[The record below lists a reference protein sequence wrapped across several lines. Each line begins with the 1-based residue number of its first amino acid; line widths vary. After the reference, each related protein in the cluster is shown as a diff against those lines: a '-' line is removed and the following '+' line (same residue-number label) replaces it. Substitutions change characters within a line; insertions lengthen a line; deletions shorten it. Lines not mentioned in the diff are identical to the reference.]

1 MPKTIIMDL
10 DYVDLFAGAGGW
22 DVGAAALDLTG
33 VGIEFDV
40 DICATRK
47 AAGLDTLDGDVRAF
61 DPADFAGVDLLLG
74 SPPCQSFSLLGRR
87 TGLREIEKIVDAVHA
102 GTILSTVDLR
112 AGLVVAPLDWA
123 LRMRPRALAFEQV
136 PMVLPVWEACARVL
150 RQHGYS
156 TWVGKLD
163 AEAYGVPQT
172 RRRAVLLAAR
182 DREVG
187 PPVPTH
193 SRYHIHSPDRFDP
206 EVEPWVSI
214 ARAFGWGSE
223 RPFTFLGDVKTSRGT
238 MRDVDR
244 PAPTL
249 LASLDNGNYRWVSV
263 EETRAISPS
272 EIGVLQSFPADH
284 PWQGSKRS
292 QFTQVGNAVP
302 PLLSTRI
309 LESLL

>member
-1 MPKTIIMDL
+1 MDL

-22 DVGAAALDLTG
+22 DVGAAALDLSG

-61 DPADFAGVDLLLG
+61 DPADFSGVDLLLA
-74 SPPCQSFSLLGRR
+74 SPPCQSFSVLGRR
-87 TGLREIEKIVDAVHA
+87 TGLREMEKIVDAVHA
-102 GTILSTVDLR
+102 GTILSTEDLR
-112 AGLVVAPLDWA
+112 AGLVTTPLEWA

-136 PMVLPVWEACARVL
+136 PTVLPIWEACARVL
-150 RQHGYS
+150 RQHGWS
-156 TWVGKLD
+156 TWVGRID

-182 DREVG
+182 DREVTR
-187 PPVPTH
+187 PRPTH
-193 SRYHIHSPDRFDP
+193 SRYHTHSPAKLDED
-206 EVEPWVSI
+206 VEPWVSI
-214 ARAFGWGSE
+214 ADAFEFGSE
-223 RPFTFLGDVKTSRGT
+223 RPFTHLGDVKTSRGT
-238 MRDVDR
+238 MREVDR

-249 LASLDNGNYRWVSV
+249 LAALDNGNYRWVND
-263 EETRAISPS
+263 EKTIRLTPS
-272 EIGVLQSFPADH
+272 DVGVLQSFGVDY
-284 PWQGSKRS
+284 PWQGSLRS

-309 LESLL
+309 LQSLL